1 MPVQRDVL
9 APLQG
14 LRETHLEWPWVG
26 KMRRTEHKHGK
37 KEWGAETSSGRTMQG
52 FEAEPTTHSNAQS
65 WVCSQLLPTPS
76 GGSGREVAPLRHRAG
91 DGRRPGHSRG
101 WSKPESAGKMVIQ
114 VWVRAEAVRA
124 QGGAQD

>member
-52 FEAEPTTHSNAQS
+52 FEAEPTTTAMLTAGFAPSCFPHLRVALGGR
-65 WVCSQLLPTPS
+65 WLP
-76 GGSGREVAPLRHRAG
+76 
-91 DGRRPGHSRG
+91 
-101 WSKPESAGKMVIQ
+101 
-114 VWVRAEAVRA
+114 
-124 QGGAQD
+124 